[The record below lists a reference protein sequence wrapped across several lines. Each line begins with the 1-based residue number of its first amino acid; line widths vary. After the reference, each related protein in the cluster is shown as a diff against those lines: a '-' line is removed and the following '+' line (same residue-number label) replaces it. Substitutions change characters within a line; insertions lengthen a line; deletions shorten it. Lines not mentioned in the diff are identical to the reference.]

1 MSFSSIDRPEDIYD
15 LVGLGFG
22 PANLAIAG
30 ALTERW
36 NSPDVSSLCPPLF
49 YHETDKCHKHTECW
63 HCSSEEDAIYRE
75 A

>member
-1 MSFSSIDRPEDIYD
+1 MSLSPNDQSEAIYD

-36 NSPDVSSLCPPLF
+36 EQAGVSS
-49 YHETDKCHKHTECW
+49 
-63 HCSSEEDAIYRE
+63 
-75 A
+75 